1 MVFCAQWNS
10 WVAWRHWLDEA
21 MLRYQPGHI
30 VALYVSCYS
39 KNYSLL
45 WPGAKSME
53 RIRDKDTRY
62 FLEIDIK
69 TLKIVDHR
77 FEQEAYLGKGRQPNA
92 TSHRMF
98 ITEGQYNKFVERCVV
113 DRL

>member
-77 FEQEAYLGKGRQPNA
+77 FEQKAYPQYLGSKDHKPSYFDKDLIDHNP
-92 TSHRMF
+92 
-98 ITEGQYNKFVERCVV
+98 
-113 DRL
+113 